1 MGKGGTVVPV
11 GAGLDE
17 VVGSGVGVAVGWGVG
32 DAFGCPWK
40 KMVAPTAAT
49 TMTAM
54 KVIARM
60 IVRVFA
66 TFSLSFQV
74 RWIIHPTPRHIKVSV
89 KMNPQPN
96 AKRHQTC
103 VAARTTF
110 KKSQA
115 YVLVD
120 LIKMKQKPTPPLLK
134 YLEDRGITLQDLI
147 DTALEFYVPHPGVET
162 KAKAAKILTEEFFD
176 ALSDVNVATLE
187 VAAFQTQQ
195 EAEAGR
201 IPGLT
206 KERFQGRPGL
216 VADEMIGMAI
226 ADYLAGT
233 KGIFEFTRFDQAKPG
248 ILKRL
253 GALSNDAIGGLV
265 AGVSS
270 NMYTRAYREASK

>member
-1 MGKGGTVVPV
+1 
-11 GAGLDE
+11 
-17 VVGSGVGVAVGWGVG
+17 
-32 DAFGCPWK
+32 
-40 KMVAPTAAT
+40 
-49 TMTAM
+49 M
-54 KVIARM
+54 K
-60 IVRVFA
+60 
-66 TFSLSFQV
+66 
-74 RWIIHPTPRHIKVSV
+74 P
-89 KMNPQPN
+89 
-96 AKRHQTC
+96 
-103 VAARTTF
+103 
-110 KKSQA
+110 
-115 YVLVD
+115 
-120 LIKMKQKPTPPLLK
+120 KPAPPLLK

-162 KAKAAKILTEEFFD
+162 KAKATKILTEEFFD

-270 NMYTRAYREASK
+270 NMYSRAYREASK